1 MSSSGIWGLSEPLL
15 SPSTTSLGSPDGD
28 HCPWCKVRSL
38 WFTFLTNTNTY
49 KYLNSTQLCSFDKNA
64 DFRRHSQI
72 QRSNR
77 FLIFGIVHFNMK
89 AVKILTL
96 LTSLI
101 KCQSNVNHTDELRFS
116 LESFQI
122 KLLSTAFT
130 SFLNSDLS
138 SFSLRQIITIKAWKR
153 RGEAGHKYLV
163 LTFDIKTLN
172 LNPNQ
177 GRSCQEDAV
186 DVVQQTAGPRDACHE

>member
-1 MSSSGIWGLSEPLL
+1 MSSPGIWGLSEPLL

-28 HCPWCKVRSL
+28 HCPWCQVRSL
-38 WFTFLTNTNTY
+38 WFTFLTNTNTNTY
-49 KYLNSTQLCSFDKNA
+49 KYLTQLNSAHLTNTNA
-64 DFRRHSQI
+64 DLRRHSQI

-77 FLIFGIVHFNMK
+77 FLIFGSVHFNMK
-89 AVKILTL
+89 APKILTL
-96 LTSLI
+96 LTFLI

-138 SFSLRQIITIKAWKR
+138 SFSLRQIITIKAWNIWLLLLINIWLLLLISK
-153 RGEAGHKYLV
+153 H
-163 LTFDIKTLN
+163 
-172 LNPNQ
+172 
-177 GRSCQEDAV
+177 
-186 DVVQQTAGPRDACHE
+186 